1 MWGRGSVRSRPV
13 GASVRAASELR
24 PRGTEKASASRVWER
39 RAGAEGREGGQGGLR
54 SPPARG
60 PCRVSG
66 STVTK
71 LLLPRPWFPH
81 RSASGSATAWAGVH
95 MCDSP
100 SHQPPHVLTHTCAGA
115 GRAPSPA
122 PLCPRVPDSGPARPP
137 HFRLTSAGG
146 GGAAG
151 SLGAGPS
158 QPAPC
163 SWEVPLGAWR
173 WAAVGLLPA
182 PSLHGSGL
190 PRPRASLPALAVTS
204 VLSGRCL
211 SRDVREEG
219 RRGHRGS
226 VSPWVQPS
234 GRCLIA
240 LVPSAAHLC
249 LPTCIPRVGK
259 R

>member
-24 PRGTEKASASRVWER
+24 PRGTEKASASRMWER
-39 RAGAEGREGGQGGLR
+39 RAEAEGREGGQGGLR

-71 LLLPRPWFPH
+71 LLLLRPWFPH

-122 PLCPRVPDSGPARPP
+122 PLCPRVLDSGPAGPP
-137 HFRLTSAGG
+137 TSD
-146 GGAAG
+146 
-151 SLGAGPS
+151 SHLLGAGAQLAPRA
-158 QPAPC
+158 PA
-163 SWEVPLGAWR
+163 
-173 WAAVGLLPA
+173 
-182 PSLHGSGL
+182 
-190 PRPRASLPALAVTS
+190 RASLPRAA
-204 VLSGRCL
+204 GRCHWVPGAGQQWDC
-211 SRDVREEG
+211 SPPPACTEAACPGPGPVRLLW
-219 RRGHRGS
+219 
-226 VSPWVQPS
+226 P
-234 GRCLIA
+234 
-240 LVPSAAHLC
+240 
-249 LPTCIPRVGK
+249 
-259 R
+259 